1 MVYCTRRKQR
11 KRGGT
16 IQKLYQIHPAD
27 TVAVA
32 ISDIEKGEVLSVGDR
47 QVTAADLIPAGHK
60 IALRRISCGEKILK
74 YASPIGH
81 ATLDIPAG
89 SHVHGH
95 NTVSDLTG
103 TLSYTY
109 TPHFHE
115 LPPEPPKTFMG
126 YRRAD
131 GRVGIRNEVWI
142 LPTVGCVNSIVR
154 ELEAKAQSMKT
165 SHMDAIAAFCHPYG
179 CSQLGD
185 DQVKMLAFLSGMIR
199 HPNAAAVL
207 VVGLGCENGNIAEL
221 QKVLG
226 NWDPKRVRF
235 LVTQDVEDEIETGLS
250 ILTELCTIA
259 EEARRTECSA
269 ADLVIGLKCGGSDG
283 FSGIT
288 ANPLLGKLSDRLI
301 AQGGSAILT
310 EVPEMFGAETLL
322 MERCR
327 GKKQFMDTVTL
338 INDFK
343 AYFQRYGE
351 PIDENPSPGNKA
363 GGITTLAEKSLGCTQ
378 KGGTAPV
385 EDVLRYGESIRRHGL
400 SLLEAPGNDLVASD
414 ALVASG
420 AHMVLFTTGRG
431 TPFGCPVPT
440 MKISSNTSLTR
451 RKPGWIDFD
460 AGRLLEDTPMEILC
474 AELFDSI
481 LAIASGDKHTHS
493 EALDRHDLAIFKDG
507 VTL

>member
-1 MVYCTRRKQR
+1 M
-11 KRGGT
+11 
-16 IQKLYQIHPAD
+16 QKLFQIHPDD

-32 ISDIEKGEVLSVGDR
+32 ISDIEKGEVLSIGDH
-47 QVTAADLIPAGHK
+47 QVTAVDPIPAGHK
-60 IALRRISCGEKILK
+60 MALCPIAKGEKIRK
-74 YASPIGH
+74 YAISIGH
-81 ATLDIPAG
+81 AIVDIPAG
-89 SHVHGH
+89 HHVHSH
-95 NTVSDLTG
+95 NMVSDLTG

-109 TPHFHE
+109 TPHFHD
-115 LPPEPPKTFMG
+115 LPPEPAQTFLG
-126 YRRAD
+126 YRRPD
-131 GRVGIRNEVWI
+131 GKVGIRNEVWI
-142 LPTVGCVNSIVR
+142 LPTVGCMNSIVR
-154 ELEAKAQSMKT
+154 ELEAKAQSLKT
-165 SHMDAIAAFCHPYG
+165 PHIDAIAAFCHPYG

-185 DQVKMLAFLSGMIR
+185 DQARTLAFLSGMIR

-221 QKVLG
+221 QKALG
-226 NWDPKRVRF
+226 NWDPNRVRF
-235 LVTQDVEDEIETGLS
+235 LVAQDVEDEIETGLS
-250 ILTELCTIA
+250 ILQELCTIA

-288 ANPLLGKLSDRLI
+288 ANPLLGSVTDRLI

-322 MERCR
+322 MDRCR
-327 GKKQFMDTVTL
+327 SEKQFSDTVSL

-385 EDVLRYGESIRRHGL
+385 EDVLRYGEPIRKHGL
-400 SLLEAPGNDLVASD
+400 SLLESPGNDLVASD

-440 MKISSNTSLTR
+440 MKISSNTALAK

-460 AGRLLEDTPMEILC
+460 AGRLLDDTTMETLC
-474 AELFDSI
+474 TELFDAI
-481 LAIASGDKHTHS
+481 LAIASGEKHTHS